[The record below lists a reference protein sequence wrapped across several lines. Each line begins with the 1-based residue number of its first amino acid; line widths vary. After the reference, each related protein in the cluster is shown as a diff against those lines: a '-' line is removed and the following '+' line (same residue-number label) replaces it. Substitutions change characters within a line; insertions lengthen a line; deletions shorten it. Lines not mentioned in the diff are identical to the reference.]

1 MFNALKNFQTVP
13 ERLQNCYIS
22 ISSMAAPISTYP
34 PMHLLFSLFNFDHPS
49 GYEVVS
55 HCWFDLHFPSD

>member
-13 ERLQNCYIS
+13 EWLHRFHIS
-22 ISSMAAPISTYP
+22 ISNMAVLISTYP
-34 PMHLLFSLFNFDHPS
+34 PKPLLFSLFNFNHPS
-49 GYEVVS
+49 GYEVVC